1 MCVCVCVQARRPS
14 SNRQQV
20 RTFSHNSYKH
30 DTFSFVFFRLSSFS
44 LRWSTKERVTKQKD
58 ERRKRRG
65 SGETPRVSFSSYWH
79 EAQFFCL
86 VFFFLP
92 FVVLCMSRGN
102 RQQSTLANKKKA
114 VSPSVHCTY
123 SSMNEEKKNGTL
135 LSSKGG
141 GKDNLPASHPYFKIK
156 TKEVPTFRGNV
167 KHLFS
172 RAYCGTF
179 SFLFFLFTYLECCF
193 GKNTKVRHH
202 TKR

>member
-1 MCVCVCVQARRPS
+1 MLFFSRAVLAFVMGVSTRCVQKKKRELLGFLCATCKPFFVCVCVCVQARRPS

-102 RQQSTLANKKKA
+102 RQQSTLANKKKT

-123 SSMNEEKKNGTL
+123 SSMNEEKKTERCCRPKAEEKTICLQAIRTL
-135 LSSKGG
+135 K
-141 GKDNLPASHPYFKIK
+141 
-156 TKEVPTFRGNV
+156 
-167 KHLFS
+167 
-172 RAYCGTF
+172 
-179 SFLFFLFTYLECCF
+179 
-193 GKNTKVRHH
+193 
-202 TKR
+202 